1 MDKRRLPCLAVIP
14 ARGGSKGI
22 PLKNIQ
28 PIGGKPLLVWAI
40 EALKR
45 SDIDAY
51 IAISTDS
58 EEIIAVARRYC
69 NERTHILK
77 RPPSISAD
85 SAKTEDALID
95 ALEQIY
101 QKYGKKYGSVMTVQP
116 TSPFRKPSTIRDFK
130 NAFDRNPECDAM
142 LTLNAVYTDFWIE
155 EEGGYHRLNPEAPRR
170 RQDRDPLYAENSCL
184 YITEVDSLLE
194 TGSVL
199 GRKVQGFLIND
210 REAID
215 INEPIDLL
223 IAQVLSDA
231 ERTGLAG
238 I

>member
-45 SDIDAY
+45 SDIDAD

-77 RPPSISAD
+77 
-85 SAKTEDALID
+85 
-95 ALEQIY
+95 
-101 QKYGKKYGSVMTVQP
+101 G
-116 TSPFRKPSTIRDFK
+116 
-130 NAFDRNPECDAM
+130 
-142 LTLNAVYTDFWIE
+142 
-155 EEGGYHRLNPEAPRR
+155 
-170 RQDRDPLYAENSCL
+170 PLA
-184 YITEVDSLLE
+184 
-194 TGSVL
+194 
-199 GRKVQGFLIND
+199 
-210 REAID
+210 
-215 INEPIDLL
+215 
-223 IAQVLSDA
+223 
-231 ERTGLAG
+231 
-238 I
+238 

>member
-1 MDKRRLPCLAVIP
+1 
-14 ARGGSKGI
+14 
-22 PLKNIQ
+22 
-28 PIGGKPLLVWAI
+28 
-40 EALKR
+40 
-45 SDIDAY
+45 
-51 IAISTDS
+51 
-58 EEIIAVARRYC
+58 
-69 NERTHILK
+69 
-77 RPPSISAD
+77 
-85 SAKTEDALID
+85 
-95 ALEQIY
+95 
-101 QKYGKKYGSVMTVQP
+101 
-116 TSPFRKPSTIRDFK
+116 
-130 NAFDRNPECDAM
+130 M